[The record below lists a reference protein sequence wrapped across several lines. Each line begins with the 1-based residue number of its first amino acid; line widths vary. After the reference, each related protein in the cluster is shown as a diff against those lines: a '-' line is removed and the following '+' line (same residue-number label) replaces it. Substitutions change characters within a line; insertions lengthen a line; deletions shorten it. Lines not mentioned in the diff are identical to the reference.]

1 MKKFST
7 IISILLIIGIIYYS
21 FDSLMPSNGTPLS
34 LPETQFSTERAL
46 IPLKEISKAPHF
58 LGSEDHERVRLY
70 LISHLKSMGLEVESQ
85 VGYVL
90 QDELRTLVKPK
101 NIIARIKGSNSKKS
115 LMLLTHYDSAKIPSF
130 GASDAGSGVVTI
142 LESIRA
148 YLSKGKTPKNDII
161 ILFTD
166 SEELGLDGAKLF
178 TNKHPW
184 AKDVGLALNFEA
196 RGSGG
201 PSTMILETNQGN
213 ANLIK
218 SFIQANPEFPVA
230 SSLMYSIYKML
241 PNDTDSTV
249 LREDGDIDSFF
260 FAFIDDHYD
269 YHTSNDTVEN
279 LDIKTLQHQGS
290 YLVPLLSYFADADL
304 TTLKSNEDFVYVNF
318 PFIKMISYPFSWIL
332 WMLIIAIGIFF
343 IFTYYGISIRK
354 IPGISIGKGFI
365 AFLISLILCGVIGYF
380 GWDFLQLMYPQY
392 SEIQH
397 GFTYNGHLYIAFFV
411 FLSLAILFAVYHRF
425 TKNEPPVALFV
436 APLTLWV
443 LINGIIYFY
452 LKGAA
457 FFIIPVFF
465 GLFSFWLLIRKE
477 KPNVLL
483 LTLLTAPALFF
494 FSPLV
499 QFFPVGLGLKMIV
512 LSCIFTVLIF
522 GLLVPI
528 FGFYKQKKLLSILCL
543 LLAIGFFIRSHL
555 TSSFSEERQKPNSL
569 VYYQDSDKE
578 TCYWIT
584 YDSVLDDWTKGYL
597 GERPEEA
604 IKYVSNEADSKYNTG
619 YTYASMA
626 PQKNI
631 SPSSITIGIDTII
644 NTNRKVTFT
653 IRPDRKI
660 HQITLYTDTTHIFKE
675 LRFNGEVAA
684 LDSLGNAFG
693 NRSHNRLLSYYITDT
708 DSLEVSYLTQGTKSV
723 EFTCLEYSFDLLD
736 HPKFSIPDRHM
747 AMMPKP
753 FVLTDAIVVKKTFVI
768 DSLPTTQQ
776 DTLISMAPISYE

>member
-7 IISILLIIGIIYYS
+7 IISMLLIIGIIYYS
-21 FDSLMPSNGTPLS
+21 FFSLMPSNGTPLS

-70 LISHLKSMGLEVESQ
+70 LISHLESMGLEVESQ

-90 QDELRTLVKPK
+90 QDEQRTLVKPK
-101 NIIARIKGSNSKKS
+101 NIIARIKGSDSKKS
-115 LMLLTHYDSAKIPSF
+115 LMLVSHYDSAKIPSF
-130 GASDAGSGVVTI
+130 GASDAGSGIVTI
-142 LESIRA
+142 LESVRA
-148 YLSKGKTPKNDII
+148 YLAKGKTPKNDII

-178 TNKHPW
+178 TNNHPW

-201 PSTMILETNQGN
+201 PSNMILETNQGN

-230 SSLMYSIYKML
+230 SSLMYSVYKML

-249 LREDGDIDSFF
+249 LREDGDIDSYF

-279 LDIKTLQHQGS
+279 LDINTLQHQGS

-332 WMLIIAIGIFF
+332 WMLLIAIGIFF
-343 IFTYYGISIRK
+343 ILTYYGISIRK
-354 IPGISIGKGFI
+354 ISGISIGKGFT

-380 GWDFLQLMYPQY
+380 GWDLLQFMYPHY
-392 SEIQH
+392 YEIQH

-411 FLSLAILFAVYHRF
+411 FLSLSILFAVYHRF
-425 TKNEPPVALFV
+425 TKNEPPIGLFV

-477 KPNVLL
+477 KPNVVL

-543 LLAIGFFIRSHL
+543 LIALGFLIRSHL

-578 TCYWIT
+578 TSYWVT
-584 YDSVLDDWTKGYL
+584 YDSILDDWTKGYL
-597 GERPEEA
+597 GETPEDA
-604 IKYVSNEADSKYNTG
+604 IKYISNVAGSKYNTG
-619 YTYASMA
+619 YTYASVA
-626 PQKNI
+626 NQKHI
-631 SPSSITIGIDTII
+631 SPSSITLGMDTII

-653 IRPDRKI
+653 IRPNRKV
-660 HQITLYTDTTHIFKE
+660 HQITLYTDTTHIFKG
-675 LRFNGEVAA
+675 LRFNGKVAGV
-684 LDSLGNAFG
+684 DSLGNAFG

-708 DSLEVSYLTQGTKSV
+708 DSLEVSYLTQGSKPV

-736 HPKFSIPDRHM
+736 HSQFSIPARQET
-747 AMMPKP
+747 MMPKP
-753 FVLTDAIVVKKTFVI
+753 FVITDAIVVKKTFVI
-768 DSLPTTQQ
+768 DSLSTTQQ
-776 DTLISMAPISYE
+776 DTLISMNPSHE